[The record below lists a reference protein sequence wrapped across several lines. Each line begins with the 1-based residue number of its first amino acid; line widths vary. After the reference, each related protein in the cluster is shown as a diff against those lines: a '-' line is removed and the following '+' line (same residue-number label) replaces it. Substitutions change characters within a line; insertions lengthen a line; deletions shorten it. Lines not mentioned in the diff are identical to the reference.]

1 MIHPRIGSSMS
12 EPKMIDNG
20 FHTICPPVR
29 PSACHPIFHFHP
41 NENLRRNGWSVRK
54 DLYRN
59 QTNKT
64 SECANAAAVKNRPW
78 LSTRAAGEED
88 GDAESGNSTEHGS
101 GRALS

>member
-1 MIHPRIGSSMS
+1 MIPPRIDGSIGDLRGLNDVFA
-12 EPKMIDNG
+12 K
-20 FHTICPPVR
+20 
-29 PSACHPIFHFHP
+29 PSRHPIFHFHP